1 MFSSGDWV
9 AVLTRGHGYVGRAQT
24 TLNRVGRTPIPAA
37 WHGRL
42 LEQSPAHARDL
53 VVGLAPDPSRS
64 PHLLLMAPGD
74 IAHALEQLESLPVG
88 HLAHRLWRRFNR
100 NAVQVARDAQ
110 DRIVIPK
117 SLREAAGLGVGELV
131 WLGDRGKLRLFGAE
145 AWALFEAVED
155 GELGVPSDA
164 DLAAERGRLGSLL

>member
-1 MFSSGDWV
+1 MF
-9 AVLTRGHGYVGRAQT
+9 AQGHGYVGRAQT

-42 LEQSPAHARDL
+42 LAQSPAHARDL
-53 VVGLAPDPSRS
+53 VIGLAPDPSRVA
-64 PHLLLMAPGD
+64 HLLVMAPGD
-74 IAHALEQLESLPVG
+74 IAHALEQLEGLPVG

-100 NAVQVARDAQ
+100 QAVQVTRDGQ

-117 SLREAAGLGVGELV
+117 GLREGAGLEVGELI

-155 GELGVPSDA
+155 GELGAPSDA
-164 DLAAERGRLGSLL
+164 ELAAERGRLGGLL

>member
-1 MFSSGDWV
+1 MLLH
-9 AVLTRGHGYVGRAQT
+9 A
-24 TLNRVGRTPIPAA
+24 PAA
-37 WHGRL
+37 GVEPTALPERVVMAVQAARCL
-42 LEQSPAHARDL
+42 DLE
-53 VVGLAPDPSRS
+53 
-64 PHLLLMAPGD
+64 
-74 IAHALEQLESLPVG
+74 IALEQLESLPVG